1 MFSTSIAE
9 RFNTPDYSKF
19 KEVVSKSGLDSTLK
33 IKNNKV
39 IFGNSSVEVPYFKN
53 VVDVKTELEQ
63 KKQNLLL
70 EFNDLYDKIIISDE
84 PIIYRNKY
92 NNVSQTIEQ
101 IELMIDE
108 IDSYIQSVNESK
120 IISSIRNIELD
131 IENNKTI
138 CKLLVDSATDNVH
151 IPKTSVNKLVSAH
164 NLSVKLEQKLK
175 EAKEVSEINYIIWDK
190 PLKEE
195 VKENESILVTKR
207 QLSSTKKLTSAKKA
221 VIKKA
226 TKQLMVEKL
235 S

>member
-120 IISSIRNIELD
+120 IISSIRNIEQD

-138 CKLLVDSATDNVH
+138 CKLLVDSAKDNVH